1 MSASSNKPPPRG
13 EMIAVG
19 AGRRLHLVRAG
30 PRDAAGPAVLLEAGS
45 FGFSA
50 DWAAVQAVL
59 ATEGL
64 RSMAYDRAGL
74 GFSEPGPAPRDGLA
88 IVGDLEVLLAE
99 AGEAGPF
106 ILCAHSMGGL
116 HVHLYAARNRARVAG
131 LVLVDAATPAS
142 MDSRRVSAAID
153 QFGHATRLAAWGA
166 QAGFFGP
173 FAATSLGDKIGL
185 EGAASVEKRWAF
197 AQGDHN
203 RWSAEEVGEWPRAA
217 RQALEA
223 GDLDPAWPVAVV
235 LAGPPDERAWLKAL
249 LAAPARRARNGLVE
263 HVATADHASLLGV
276 RHAQAVARAVRWAG
290 AAAVERRRR
299 P

>member
-1 MSASSNKPPPRG
+1 MHLIHAGPSG
-13 EMIAVG
+13 G
-19 AGRRLHLVRAG
+19 AGPV
-30 PRDAAGPAVLLEAGS
+30 VLLEAGS

-50 DWAAVQAVL
+50 DWAAVQEKL
-59 ATEGL
+59 AARGV
-64 RSMAYDRAGL
+64 RSLAYDRAGL

-88 IVGDLEVLLAE
+88 IARDLEALLAA

-142 MDSRRVSAAID
+142 IDSRRVSVAID

-166 QAGFFGP
+166 EAGFFGP
-173 FAATSLGDKIGL
+173 FASTFLGDKIGL

-197 AQGDHN
+197 ARGDHN

-223 GDLDPAWPVAVV
+223 GDLDTAWPVAVV
-235 LAGPPDERAWLKAL
+235 LAGPPDERAWLKSL
-249 LAAPARRARNGLVE
+249 LAAPARRARKGLVE
-263 HVATADHASLLGV
+263 HAVDADHASLLGV
-276 RHAQAVARAVRWAG
+276 RHAEAVARAVAWV
-290 AAAVERRRR
+290 AAAVPGRG
-299 P
+299 PPAV